1 MHLQQEVEERLKE
14 NARRFIEAE
23 EPERITVQLLYGEGW
38 DHLHDVAQIGRE
50 FRVLVNAGD
59 IPGLRSLPR
68 NEWRNQRNHVEY
80 ARDA

>member
-38 DHLHDVAQIGRE
+38 DHLHDVAQIGRK